1 MRASARAPPRVPA
14 QSATARTRAGA
25 RRHRA
30 GVELA
35 RAPPSPPP
43 PRSPP
48 RRPARARCYR
58 AFSPVA
64 PSRLASHQ
72 MPFGQLAFSELGSLE
87 LAVLV
92 VAGAH
97 VLALCV
103 WVYLTATQKPPRV
116 RDRVDLTKAE

>member
-1 MRASARAPPRVPA
+1 
-14 QSATARTRAGA
+14 
-25 RRHRA
+25 
-30 GVELA
+30 
-35 RAPPSPPP
+35 
-43 PRSPP
+43 
-48 RRPARARCYR
+48 
-58 AFSPVA
+58 
-64 PSRLASHQ
+64 

-103 WVYLTATQKPPRV
+103 WVYLIATQKPPRV

>member
-1 MRASARAPPRVPA
+1 MRASARAPSRVPA

-35 RAPPSPPP
+35 RAPPRLP
-43 PRSPP
+43 PRSPAPP
-48 RRPARARCYR
+48 RAGSLLPRL
-58 AFSPVA
+58 FPVA
-64 PSRLASHQ
+64 PSRLSSHQ